1 MSLLDT
7 RLILLSCVIEIGGV
21 GCTKAQVLRGSE
33 LEKVSAV
40 VHVGDTVRTT
50 TTAGVTQEFK
60 MVALE
65 GGGTLRGATSDGS
78 PVAVQAGDL
87 AALEYR
93 IPAPRRTV
101 WMIIGAVLGVSLVSA
116 YDSCKPEGPYGKPA
130 CAD

>member
-1 MSLLDT
+1 MAILAT
-7 RLILLSCVIEIGGV
+7 RLTLLSCAIAIASV

-33 LEKVSAV
+33 LEKVPAL

-50 TTAGVTQEFK
+50 TAAGVTQEFK
-60 MVALE
+60 VVALE
-65 GGGTLRGATSDGS
+65 DGGTLRGATSEGS

-93 IPAPRRTV
+93 SPAPRRTV
-101 WMIIGAVLGVSLVSA
+101 WMIIGAVLGVGLVSA
-116 YDSCKPEGPYGKPA
+116 YDSCKPDGPYGKPA